1 MTIARGER
9 HGSAKLTWNEV
20 ADIRYAR
27 KHFRISYRQ
36 LATVYGISYQQV
48 LRIVKRQHWVKR

>member
-9 HGSAKLTWNEV
+9 HGSAKLTW
-20 ADIRYAR
+20 ADVHEIRALYR
-27 KHFRISYRQ
+27 ERFGSYRW
-36 LATVYGISYQQV
+36 LADRYGISYQQV